1 MKGDVVEHV
10 LKESTR
16 ARNDDRYL
24 LVEVWQKYGL
34 GLDERQ
40 VAMILGSKL
49 PSPETVRR
57 YRQKLQQQGKYP
69 AYAPVAEA
77 RREKADSYRRQIPNL
92 DAEQLPALFG
102 GDGE

>member
-1 MKGDVVEHV
+1 MKADVVEHI
-10 LKESTR
+10 LKGSTR

-57 YRQKLQQQGKYP
+57 YRQKLQQHGKYP

-77 RREKADSYRRQIPNL
+77 RREKANSYRKAIPNMG
-92 DAEQLPALFG
+92 AEEMPTLFE
-102 GDGE
+102 DKL